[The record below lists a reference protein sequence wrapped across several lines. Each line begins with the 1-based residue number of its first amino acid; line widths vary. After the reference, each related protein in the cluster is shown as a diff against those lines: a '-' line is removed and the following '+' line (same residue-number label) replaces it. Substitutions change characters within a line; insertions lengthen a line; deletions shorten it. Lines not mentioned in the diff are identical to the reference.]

1 MILKIFLFLLSINI
15 SDNIR
20 ILNKDYEIS
29 FTIVGKGYQVI
40 LGEKAQIPDILI
52 INGERQSVANILI
65 DVQEQINNIT
75 VIWNSMPSCSQMFDN
90 MNSIISIDLS
100 NFDSS
105 QIIDIS
111 GMFKDCSKLNYIN
124 FSNFDVSFV
133 ENLDELFYNCI
144 SLTSLDLSN
153 LYTISAVSME
163 GMFQNAESLISL
175 DLKNF
180 DTSSVTNMKNM
191 FNNCKSLKHIN
202 LISFVE
208 KENLLIENIFSSEI
222 SNITFCIDHNK
233 APNIFSILKSN
244 NFENCENNNENHFI
258 SENIDKN
265 STTDNIES
273 SISEVIDED
282 SITDNYDS
290 SKNINNMESNTDITQ
305 NVKDSSK
312 NGQNEIIYEK
322 PSNLEEIN
330 DNIINNLKIFT
341 LNNLDSFAS
350 NIINGTKEDIIF
362 EFNNIT
368 YQMTTTENQKNSNY
382 SNLSTINLGECEE
395 KLKDVYG
402 ISENLSLIILKIDY
416 NVPFLLIPLI
426 GYEIYHPIN
435 KSRLDLKYC
444 NDSLIKINIPVT
456 INENKIFIY
465 DPNSDYYND
474 ECYTYT
480 TENGTDI
487 ILNDRK
493 SEFND
498 KNLSLCE
505 KNCTFKGYDSNT
517 KKALC
522 ECEIKIDIN
531 TIQDILNEENI
542 LSNNFKSNQ
551 NNELD
556 IGTLKC
562 ISFLFSKKGLLNNI
576 GSYILMFTIVLFV
589 FSIIIF
595 CKCGYQIIISDID
608 EIIDSK
614 IKKSDNVDIYDLEN
628 NKIHKKKKKKKKIDL
643 SNPLKKNKR
652 NNRLNLEKEKPN
664 HIHIISKSEL
674 KNTNTNIMLRND
686 KINNDN
692 GNIAVYNDNKI
703 KISEINDNI
712 INIKEFE
719 MNSFTYKEALESDKR
734 TYCKYYF
741 YLIKIKIS
749 FLFAFYPIDDYNIKI
764 IKICLFFLFFCIYFA
779 VNKLF
784 FNESAIHQIYKD
796 GGKYNFAYF
805 LPQILYSFII
815 SYISTTAIKHFSLSE
830 RKILEIKR
838 EVPNKLK
845 EKIGRIKI
853 CLLIKY
859 IIFFII
865 SSIFLIIFWFYLS
878 SFCAVYKNTQ
888 IYLIINTCI
897 SIGISFIYIIIFNLL
912 PSSFRIIS
920 LKNES
925 SRNNIFFKISKI
937 FQLL

>member
-1 MILKIFLFLLSINI
+1 MILKIFLFLLSIII

-153 LYTISAVSME
+153 FYTISAVSME

-562 ISFLFSKKGLLNNI
+562 ISLLFSKKGLLNNI

-643 SNPLKKNKR
+643 SNPHKKNKR

-674 KNTNTNIMLRND
+674 KNTNIMLRND

-784 FNESAIHQIYKD
+784 FNESYIKMEV
-796 GGKYNFAYF
+796 N
-805 LPQILYSFII
+805 II
-815 SYISTTAIKHFSLSE
+815 
-830 RKILEIKR
+830 
-838 EVPNKLK
+838 
-845 EKIGRIKI
+845 
-853 CLLIKY
+853 LLI
-859 IIFFII
+859 
-865 SSIFLIIFWFYLS
+865 FYLK
-878 SFCAVYKNTQ
+878 F
-888 IYLIINTCI
+888 
-897 SIGISFIYIIIFNLL
+897 YIHLL
-912 PSSFRIIS
+912 LAI
-920 LKNES
+920 
-925 SRNNIFFKISKI
+925 
-937 FQLL
+937 